1 MLDDVLSW
9 PLRALRTIAGWA
21 LGLLGWLWALLVDE
35 IFTNVYVVAAA
46 VYGFFRAL
54 GVTVRSGF
62 TGQRFTLGRADKRL
76 DPGFHWLIPF
86 VQRAKVVPTRS
97 RTLDLEGQRIATRDG
112 LVVLVSSNLV
122 WRIEDVTK
130 SLVEVDNLVAA
141 MRDWLAVAAA
151 RVLSAT
157 TRADLNSAGGD
168 GGSAELD
175 RRLEATL
182 GELLAPWGVAIER
195 AGFPTIAPSP
205 RTALI
210 LQTRGRVRT
219 RLAAHDT
226 LGGGALGVL
235 LAGGHPELPAR
246 RFQRAA
252 PREAASRAARRAAG
266 QLAAALRAG
275 GPGPLPVGHSV
286 VVPERHT
293 GPGGTKAG
301 PKRQR
306 VGSQRN
312 IGPVEKSRPRSERF
326 DR

>member
-1 MLDDVLSW
+1 MFDDVLSW
-9 PLRALRTIAGWA
+9 PLRALRTVLGWV
-21 LGLLGWLWALLVDE
+21 LGLLGWLWALLVEE
-35 IFTNVYVVAAA
+35 IFSNVYVVAAA

-141 MRDWLAVAAA
+141 MHDWLAVAAA

-157 TRADLNSAGGD
+157 TRADLDGEGGE

-182 GELLAPWGVAIER
+182 GELLAPWGVAVER

-219 RLAAHDT
+219 RLAAHDM

-246 RFQRAA
+246 RSHRAI
-252 PREAASRAARRAAG
+252 PREQASRAARRAAG
-266 QLAAALRAG
+266 QRAAAVRARL
-275 GPGPLPVGHSV
+275 PGPLPVGHSV
-286 VVPERHT
+286 RVPEQRI
-293 GPGGTKAG
+293 GPAGKKVG
-301 PKRQR
+301 PKRQP
-306 VGSQRN
+306 VGQRN
-312 IGPVEKSRPRSERF
+312 NGPVEKSKPRSERF
-326 DR
+326 DA